1 MSHMLYK
8 YMYYIYIRK
17 HTQKNNN
24 KYIHIK
30 KLSFL

>member
-17 HTQKNNN
+17 HKKNNN

-30 KLSFL
+30 NLSFL